1 MKVGAV
7 ELTSF
12 YNAIDKKE
20 KKGPAN
26 GNAKT
31 GPIETGDLAIA
42 KVLIS
47 PPTIAPEIPI
57 RMVMN
62 IPPGSFPGMM
72 IFARTPAMRPN
83 TIQEMMPNEDPP
95 CESG

>member
-42 KVLIS
+42 KIGADQSSHHSTGDSNQDGDEHSTRVLS
-47 PPTIAPEIPI
+47 RHDDLCQDSCYEAEYD
-57 RMVMN
+57 
-62 IPPGSFPGMM
+62 PGND
-72 IFARTPAMRPN
+72 A
-83 TIQEMMPNEDPP
+83 Q
-95 CESG
+95 